1 MQINLIDH
9 LFCMDDAYKH
19 YGKSKERENKL
30 THLINNNKITFNHS
44 EINTLY
50 SVQNGGMSYP
60 DFVFQNSSLSKTRF
74 QTNRDRHDFPT
85 IKLEGKVNFNQ
96 CVSVDFDFNQQN
108 NNRSCFDSTNA
119 KQIQMESCLFTAN
132 PNNDGFDTTKFR
144 FIKSYYFNNFEE
156 YILEK
161 VEELELSEEPNVFH
175 EMLDAELGS
184 YFEES
189 ELHQIL
195 LSSLLKEGHIKPIH
209 QS

>member
-1 MQINLIDH
+1 
-9 LFCMDDAYKH
+9 
-19 YGKSKERENKL
+19 
-30 THLINNNKITFNHS
+30 
-44 EINTLY
+44 
-50 SVQNGGMSYP
+50 
-60 DFVFQNSSLSKTRF
+60 
-74 QTNRDRHDFPT
+74 
-85 IKLEGKVNFNQ
+85 
-96 CVSVDFDFNQQN
+96 
-108 NNRSCFDSTNA
+108 
-119 KQIQMESCLFTAN
+119 MESCLFTAN